1 MSEARQRNVVEVRPS
16 PGHLFRVSPGSRGL
30 DSPPIEWTYVGPH
43 SVSSVSKGRKLHWVT
58 CKVLLSR
65 VPSLLLSPTIFSAS
79 ALWPWAFSPVHLLIW
94 RQNDTAGTQL
104 LRPLHKAHKSL
115 GESSSGQQ
123 AGEPSPAACAC
134 TVFSHCH
141 PKEEQAA
148 SCLGVGF
155 ALGSYFSYLEAA
167 GDGCPTKIA

>member
-30 DSPPIEWTYVGPH
+30 DSPPVEWTSLGPH
-43 SVSSVSKGRKLHWVT
+43 SVSSVSKGRKLHRVT

-94 RQNDTAGTQL
+94 RQNNTAGTQL
-104 LRPLHKAHKSL
+104 LTPSHKAHKSL
-115 GESSSGQQ
+115 AFRREQQ
-123 AGEPSPAACAC
+123 WTAGWRAEPS
-134 TVFSHCH
+134 
-141 PKEEQAA
+141 
-148 SCLGVGF
+148 CLCMYRFLSLSPQRGAGSLL
-155 ALGSYFSYLEAA
+155 LGGRICFGL
-167 GDGCPTKIA
+167 IL